1 MKFKSGWK
9 RLSALAMGLCLTA
22 SVAAP
27 SFAVNIREGA
37 YKDGTYEGSAQ
48 GYYGLVTLAVTVKGN
63 AVTKIDVVSHSDTQ
77 SYWNKAAVLMDKIIE
92 TQSTDLDTV
101 SGATYS
107 SEGILGAVNSAL
119 KKAEGNEVDLSFFTT
134 GNGTQAHPYVISTA
148 KQLRKFAK
156 SVDEYNYSGCY
167 VSLGANIDISGSD
180 WDSIGNDGAPF
191 NGTFDGHGYAIEGMT
206 MGTEQQAYAPAANEK
221 IIGLFSV
228 LGSDAVV
235 RNVNLTD
242 VKMNVYSQDEVTI
255 GTLVGKTSP
264 KNSKESRRGAVID
277 NCHVDGSLSV
287 KNTGKNIWA
296 GGLMGYEYCGAVL
309 NSSSDVDVT
318 AAETTGENWLEA
330 GGIAGINVW
339 GLMAN
344 TYAAGDVTVS
354 LYDHEQGQA
363 EDETGGA
370 AGGLCGLEYGEEH
383 NCYATGNVTAVKKI
397 DCIGAL
403 AGSFVK
409 NSQVTNS
416 WYNTQATLNN
426 GGESVAVDAPSQN
439 IKGTAENN
447 NGFAADST
455 EAYRVKTALN
465 RVVREQ
471 VLDFSNYGVQASNLN
486 TWTMRSGVLVQGDA
500 YACDGS
506 NCPSAL
512 FRDVDE
518 SAWYHEAVDTAL
530 ASGTMN
536 GVGNALFAPNQTL
549 SRAMLV
555 QILYNAAEKPAAE
568 QNSTFQDVSAD
579 SWYATAVAWAAQ
591 NGIVSGY
598 GHGMFGPNDAVTR
611 EQAVKILYTYA
622 QKQGADVSAQDV
634 LDSYT
639 DAGAV
644 SAWAQNAMRWAVA
657 KQIVNGTAQNTLSP
671 RGTTTRAQAAQL
683 IMRFFEIV

>member
-48 GYYGLVTLAVTVKGN
+48 GYYGLVTLAVTVKDN

-77 SYWNKAAVLMDKIIE
+77 SYWNKAAVLMDTIIE
-92 TQSTDLDTV
+92 KQSTDLDTV

-119 KKAEGNEVDLSFFTT
+119 KKAEGNTVDLSFFTT

-148 KQLRKFAK
+148 NQLRKFAK
-156 SVDEYNYSGCY
+156 SVDSYDYAGCY

-191 NGTFDGHGYAIEGMT
+191 NGTFDGHGYVIEGMT
-206 MGTEQQAYAPAANEK
+206 MGTEQQAYAPASDEK

-242 VKMNVYSQDEVTI
+242 VAMHVYSQDEVTI
-255 GTLVGKTSP
+255 GTLVGKTTP

-277 NCHVDGSLSV
+277 NCHVDGSLTV

-296 GGLMGYEYCGAVL
+296 GGLMGYEYCGAVI
-309 NSSSDVDVT
+309 NSSTDVAVN

-344 TYAAGDVTVS
+344 TYATGDVTVS

-383 NCYATGNVTAVKKI
+383 NCYAAGNVNAVKKI

-409 NSQVTNS
+409 NSVVKNS
-416 WYNTQATLNN
+416 WYNTQAVLNN
-426 GGESVAVDAPSQN
+426 GGETIAVNAPSQN
-439 IKGTAENN
+439 LSGTAENN
-447 NGFAADST
+447 NGFAAGSA

-465 RVVREQ
+465 RVVRAQES
-471 VLDFSNYGVQASNLN
+471 DFSNYGVQASDLD
-486 TWTMRSGVLVQGDA
+486 TWTMQNGTLVQGDT
-500 YACDGS
+500 YACDGD
-506 NCPSAL
+506 NCPSASL
-512 FRDVDE
+512 KDVDA

-549 SRAMLV
+549 NRAMLV
-555 QILYNAAEKPAAE
+555 QILYNEAGNPEVKASAA
-568 QNSTFQDVSAD
+568 FQDVAAD
-579 SWYATAVAWAAQ
+579 SWYAKAVAWAAQ

-598 GHGMFGPNDAVTR
+598 GNGKFGPTDAVTR
-611 EQAVKILYTYA
+611 EQAVQILYAYA
-622 QKQGADVSAQDV
+622 QKQGADVSAQAD
-634 LDSYT
+634 LGRYT
-639 DAGAV
+639 DAGTL
-644 SAWAQNAMRWAVA
+644 SSWAQNAMRWAVA
-657 KQIVNGTAQNTLSP
+657 KQIVNGTSQSTLSP

-683 IMRFFEIV
+683 MMRFFESV